1 MTDIT
6 DDTGFKQALQ
16 GLDHA
21 SQRLLAARFVE
32 SVMPLATDDRIGHV
46 VAVAAGPDAGE
57 TELTEV
63 LHSARAATLAC
74 HTRCGSEGDWKEQA
88 GYFVARAATAAVTP
102 EGRQAGGPAWQAA
115 MSARMAQTAR
125 SIDTDE
131 DCAGQERLSQY
142 SLLSDFLNSR

>member
-1 MTDIT
+1 MSDIT
-6 DDTGFKQALQ
+6 DDAGFKQALR
-16 GLDHA
+16 GLDYT
-21 SQRLLAARFVE
+21 SQRQLAARFVE
-32 SVMPLATDDRIGHV
+32 NVMPLATDDRVAHV
-46 VAVAAGPDAGE
+46 VAVAGKADAGE
-57 TELTEV
+57 AELADA

-142 SLLSDFLNSR
+142 SLLSDFLNS